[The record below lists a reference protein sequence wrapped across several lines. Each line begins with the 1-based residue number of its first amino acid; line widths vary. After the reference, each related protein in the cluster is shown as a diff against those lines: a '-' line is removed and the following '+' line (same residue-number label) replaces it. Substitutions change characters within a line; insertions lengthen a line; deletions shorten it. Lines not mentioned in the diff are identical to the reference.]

1 MAKDFLPIARMRSS
15 GLHPIPHTR
24 AFSNGGGWVQSTCKF
39 NRCTMTSPKKRII
52 VLQTNHC
59 NRLYVQSLLPLSLLI
74 AIKSILWLHVNSSIL
89 QRTTLKLC
97 NRIKL
102 DCILIQFVF
111 LKTSTKKKIYFSAIQ
126 NYRFQYSNVI
136 KTNSVFNVRI
146 ATTVMQRQC
155 VKISQ
160 FDFISQYSFSNST
173 TCTYIICIGKV
184 INYHSRLI
192 LFEEV
197 HGVLHLIYRSIEFM

>member
-1 MAKDFLPIARMRSS
+1 MFLAATSTNTFLLALYCLVNHQSHHMILLYFESNWVTQFHLSAQVCAKFDDFRHQLKLSSRCYNLKCQIKSLLDWWENLMVSWMAKDFLPIARMRSS

-89 QRTTLKLC
+89 
-97 NRIKL
+97 
-102 DCILIQFVF
+102 
-111 LKTSTKKKIYFSAIQ
+111 
-126 NYRFQYSNVI
+126 
-136 KTNSVFNVRI
+136 
-146 ATTVMQRQC
+146 
-155 VKISQ
+155 
-160 FDFISQYSFSNST
+160 
-173 TCTYIICIGKV
+173 
-184 INYHSRLI
+184 
-192 LFEEV
+192 
-197 HGVLHLIYRSIEFM
+197 